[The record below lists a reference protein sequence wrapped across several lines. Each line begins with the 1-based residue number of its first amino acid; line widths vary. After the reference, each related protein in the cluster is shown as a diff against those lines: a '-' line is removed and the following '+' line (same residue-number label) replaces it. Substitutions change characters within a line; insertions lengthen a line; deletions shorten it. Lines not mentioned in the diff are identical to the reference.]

1 MGTEMMNKVGGSR
14 SLEGFNR
21 RFNRERG
28 TEVQHRDC
36 IWGGGGGCPL
46 RVGWGGVGGE
56 RVRKG
61 WSEVGLTGSCTER
74 LLWDSRP
81 VLEGGVMFG
90 ALGPEGLCTKNG
102 P

>member
-1 MGTEMMNKVGGSR
+1 MSAPVGTSGCTYV
-14 SLEGFNR
+14 FA
-21 RFNRERG
+21 F
-28 TEVQHRDC
+28 
-36 IWGGGGGCPL
+36 WGGGASG
-46 RVGWGGVGGE
+46 REWGGVGGE
-56 RVRKG
+56 GVREG
-61 WSEVGLTGSCTER
+61 WSEVQLTGSCAER